1 MIVKVIDTSQC
12 TECDS
17 SAFLNIMGARPDG
30 NKVAFGFEE
39 DSVPDFFKDKTSYTQ
54 EQFTAMT
61 KDPSDA
67 WYIA

>member
-1 MIVKVIDTSQC
+1 MIIKVIDTSQC
-12 TECDS
+12 TECD
-17 SAFLNIMGARPDG
+17 FNDCLNIYSARPDG

-61 KDPSDA
+61 KDPADA
-67 WYIA
+67 WYMG